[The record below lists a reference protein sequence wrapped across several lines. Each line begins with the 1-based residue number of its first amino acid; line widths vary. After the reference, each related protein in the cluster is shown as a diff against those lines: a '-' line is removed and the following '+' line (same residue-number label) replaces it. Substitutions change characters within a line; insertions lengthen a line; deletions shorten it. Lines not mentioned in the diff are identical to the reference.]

1 MLLMKPKD
9 AVIVNVNVENVD
21 KLNFDLEKQMK
32 RSSED
37 LEFEKAA
44 IIRDKIIEI
53 KKLKQ
58 EQNAETIDIVMK

>member
-1 MLLMKPKD
+1 
-9 AVIVNVNVENVD
+9 
-21 KLNFDLEKQMK
+21 MK